1 MPEKG
6 ASRRVATSDYLG
18 ISIGLSQILSLVS
31 PVLALHRVRLLLVL
45 HKIQAGRGNALLAK
59 IFSVN
64 LDDLYIQ
71 GDKGKLTKVRE

>member
-1 MPEKG
+1 MNIFNTYTG
-6 ASRRVATSDYLG
+6 THY
-18 ISIGLSQILSLVS
+18 
-31 PVLALHRVRLLLVL
+31 RVREGRLYLLQTLPYL
-45 HKIQAGRGNALLAK
+45 QASRGNALPAK

>member
-1 MPEKG
+1 MKAMHSHPFIIN
-6 ASRRVATSDYLG
+6 STIVCS
-18 ISIGLSQILSLVS
+18 V
-31 PVLALHRVRLLLVL
+31 
-45 HKIQAGRGNALLAK
+45 QAGRGNALPAK

>member
-1 MPEKG
+1 MSVPNVKQ
-6 ASRRVATSDYLG
+6 SYPTKRT
-18 ISIGLSQILSLVS
+18 
-31 PVLALHRVRLLLVL
+31 
-45 HKIQAGRGNALLAK
+45 IQAGRGNALPAK